1 MVLLVLLA
9 RAAYGGQSP
18 VNIVAMVTVRLA
30 NFANG
35 SNCVIGVNCHLNS
48 C

>member
-1 MVLLVLLA
+1 MVLLVLA

-30 NFANG
+30 N
-35 SNCVIGVNCHLNS
+35 CR
-48 C
+48 